1 MSLRIF
7 KLEEYDHTHEREQ
20 FRNLCSILKDLYDKS
35 AEMHL
40 LFANI
45 NFNGVPLDA
54 LLIKPD
60 AITVLEFKNYSGNV
74 IAAENG
80 DWKLDDGTI
89 IKGGMGKNPFIQT
102 KTNKFAVITTLS
114 TWFPHAHVNDIG
126 YMGIA

>member
-7 KLEEYDHTHEREQ
+7 KSDEYDHTHERQQ
-20 FRNLCSILKDLYDKS
+20 FRDLCSILKDMYDKT
-35 AEMHL
+35 AEMNL

-89 IKGGMGKNPFIQT
+89 IKGGMGKNPFTQT
-102 KTNKFAVITTLS
+102 
-114 TWFPHAHVNDIG
+114 
-126 YMGIA
+126 